1 MKCVWK
7 GLTIMNWIA
16 ITDNQENMLN
26 EFLNNTL
33 MFLYEQEDK
42 TDYRIKTISRL
53 INEIQDKNL
62 KQEQIPDKLSCVGKR
77 RYNSIYNQILKD

>member
-1 MKCVWK
+1 
-7 GLTIMNWIA
+7 MNWIA

-33 MFLYEQEDK
+33 IFLYEQEDK

-53 INEIQDKNL
+53 IDEIQDKNL
-62 KQEQIPDKLSCVGKR
+62 KQEQIQDELSCVGKR
-77 RYNSIYNQILKD
+77 KYNSIYNQILKD

>member
-1 MKCVWK
+1 
-7 GLTIMNWIA
+7 MNWIA

-42 TDYRIKTISRL
+42 MGYRIKTISKL
-53 INEIQDKNL
+53 IDEIQDKNL
-62 KQEQIPDKLSCVGKR
+62 KQEQIPDELSCVGKR

>member
-1 MKCVWK
+1 
-7 GLTIMNWIA
+7 MNWIA

-42 TDYRIKTISRL
+42 TGYRIKTISKL
-53 INEIQDKNL
+53 IDEIQDKNL
-62 KQEQIPDKLSCVGKR
+62 KQEQIPVVLSCVGKR
-77 RYNSIYNQILKD
+77 RYNSINNQILKD